1 MELMV
6 AIHQILPGL
15 RYGDAISTQALAI
28 QRRLREWNYIS
39 DIYASLDSSDPVMR
53 HHCRPYT
60 EYTSQPGQLAIYH
73 HAIGSDLAAWVRD
86 LPDQVILYYHNITPV
101 EYAEV
106 FHPRLARGLALGRE
120 QLAYFSR
127 RPYALAGSEF
137 NRRELIALR
146 YACVDIL
153 PYFIPFASLTEGL
166 GTEAGQAVL
175 KRYND
180 GRTNWVFVGRLVPN
194 KCQTDLVRM
203 FAYYQH
209 WIDPDARLLL
219 VGSNADTPGY
229 GSELERLIGRLQV
242 RNVEL
247 CGSVPQN
254 ALGAYYRVASGYV
267 SMSEHE
273 GFGIP
278 LLEAMHM
285 GVPVVAYAAAAVPD
299 TLGSAGILV
308 HRKRFEIV
316 AELLQLLAGD
326 TPLCRR
332 VLAWQRQRV
341 AEFAP
346 EQVAAQLRRVIKR
359 AREL

>member
-1 MELMV
+1 MV

-28 QRRLREWNYIS
+28 QDRLREWDYSS
-39 DIYASLDSSDPVMR
+39 DIYASLDSTDPVMQR
-53 HHCRPYT
+53 HCRPYT
-60 EYTSQPGQLAIYH
+60 EYTSRPGQVVIYH
-73 HAIGSDLAAWVRD
+73 HAIGSDLAAWVRG
-86 LPDQVILYYHNITPV
+86 LPDHVILYYHNITPA

-106 FHPRLARGLALGRE
+106 FHPRLARGLAMGRD
-120 QLAYFSR
+120 QLAFFSQ
-127 RPYALAGSEF
+127 RPYALAGSEY
-137 NRRELIALR
+137 NRRELSALG

-153 PYFIPFASLTEGL
+153 PYFIPFASLDEGL
-166 GTEAGQAVL
+166 GTVAGQAVL
-175 KRYND
+175 KRYDN
-180 GRTNWVFVGRLVPN
+180 GGTNWLFVGRLVPN

-229 GSELERLIGRLQV
+229 RSEMERLIGRLQV

-254 ALGAYYRVASGYV
+254 ALGAYYHVASGYV

-285 GVPVVAYAAAAVPD
+285 EVPVVAYAAAAVPD

-308 HRKRFEIV
+308 HRKRFEVV
-316 AELLQLLAGD
+316 AEMLNLLASD
-326 TPLCRR
+326 APLCKR
-332 VLAWQRQRV
+332 VVAWQRQRV

-346 EQVAAQLRRVIKR
+346 EQVAAQLRNVVKQ
-359 AREL
+359 ALDF